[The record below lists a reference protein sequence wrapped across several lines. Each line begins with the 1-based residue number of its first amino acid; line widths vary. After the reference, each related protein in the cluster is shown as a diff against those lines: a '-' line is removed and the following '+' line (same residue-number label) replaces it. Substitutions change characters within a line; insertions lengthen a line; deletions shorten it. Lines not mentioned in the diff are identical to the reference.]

1 MGKILLRKLR
11 PRGKVYVARSYR
23 KSLGVLGAHFV
34 PMIEDFTFYEKN
46 ELSLLDLYMKIF
58 KNMI

>member
-11 PRGKVYVARSYR
+11 PRGKVYVA
-23 KSLGVLGAHFV
+23 LGVLGAHFV